1 MNNRH
6 DTTEK
11 LTDKAFSRLM
21 ITSVLGILICI
32 TCLCSATWAWFSA
45 DTASNS
51 NTLGSGKFGL
61 SVTVADENGAPVD
74 VSESP
79 TGTSACTLTEA
90 GLYTVTLTATA
101 DTTVS
106 KGFCV
111 IKVNSNTYRTDALM
125 LEETNTFTFT
135 LDAKE
140 PDLTVIFS
148 PAWGL
153 PAEISVTTGETLPIS
168 GLPTADNT

>member
-1 MNNRH
+1 MGKKT

-45 DTASNS
+45 DSSSNS
-51 NTLGSGKFGL
+51 NTLCSGNFGL
-61 SVTVADENGAPVD
+61 NVTVTAENGTPVS
-74 VSESP
+74 VSEGAA
-79 TGTSACTLTEA
+79 GTSTCTLAEA
-90 GLYTVTLTATA
+90 GLYTVTLKATA

-111 IKVNSNTYRTDALM
+111 IKVNGNTYRTDAL
-125 LEETNTFTFT
+125 LLDETDSFAFT
-135 LDAKE
+135 LNAKE

-148 PAWGL
+148 PAWGF
-153 PAEISVTTGETLPIS
+153 PAEATVTQNGTLDL
-168 GLPTADNT
+168 GTPTESE